1 MECDILGAVVP
12 YAARIMSHTS
22 VVRSGQ
28 WSKDWRRYDELFNE
42 EHMMIKS
49 GRHVCERC
57 HQEYEWRARRLE
69 NGERIRGLFE
79 GFGNINIATA
89 EIVNG
94 TYVIVGRCP
103 NCGHHSLKNL
113 YECEQ

>member
-1 MECDILGAVVP
+1 
-12 YAARIMSHTS
+12 
-22 VVRSGQ
+22 
-28 WSKDWRRYDELFNE
+28 
-42 EHMMIKS
+42 MMIKS

-69 NGERIRGLFE
+69 NGERIRGSFE
-79 GFGNINIATA
+79 GFVNINIATA

-113 YECEQ
+113 YECEK

>member
-1 MECDILGAVVP
+1 
-12 YAARIMSHTS
+12 
-22 VVRSGQ
+22 
-28 WSKDWRRYDELFNE
+28 
-42 EHMMIKS
+42 MIKS

-57 HQEYEWRARRLE
+57 RQEYEWQARRLE
-69 NGERIRGLFE
+69 NSNGVC
-79 GFGNINIATA
+79 GFSSDIGNINIATA
-89 EIVNG
+89 DKVNG